1 MPSEHQIVGV
11 DGFAGSEVGDAK
23 TYWSSIDVSN
33 HGTYLKR
40 QAWSVE
46 LAELFAARAP
56 RSVFEFGCNA
66 GKNLLTVRERLPKC
80 FLAGIDINAQA
91 IEVARKSKLRASVG
105 DEKLLELFPN
115 RAFDICFTVSV
126 LDHMPEPA
134 AALRELARMSAKALY
149 LLEPWLGA
157 EGRVVRNYN
166 ERLERDI
173 DTTPYSYSWDY
184 PALAARVLPNWQLT
198 QRPMP
203 LPTNLGPYYHLFEL
217 TRKPAPAAAA
227 A

>member
-1 MPSEHQIVGV
+1 MSGETRIVGV
-11 DGFAGSEVGDAK
+11 NEFGVNEVSDAK
-23 TYWSSIDVSN
+23 TYWSSLDVSK

-40 QAWSVE
+40 QPWSVE
-46 LAELFAARAP
+46 LAELFAARSP

-91 IEVARKSKLRASVG
+91 IELARKSMLRASVG

-115 RAFDICFTVSV
+115 RSFDICFTVSV
-126 LDHMPEPA
+126 LDHLPEPA
-134 AALRELARMSAKALY
+134 PALRQLARMSAKALY
-149 LLEPWLGA
+149 LLEPWLGS

-166 ERLERDI
+166 ERLERAI

-184 PALAARVLPNWQLT
+184 PALVARLLPQWQLS

-203 LPTNLGPYYHLFEL
+203 MPTNLGPYYHLFEL
-217 TRKPAPAAAA
+217 TPKPPPAA
-227 A
+227 